1 VGKVAELVWICV
13 FAHGNTVPCTLYSVS
28 GLHEETVLSEY
39 WIVVKVYYTLF
50 LVITLL
56 ILFLM

>member
-39 WIVVKVYYTLF
+39 
-50 LVITLL
+50 
-56 ILFLM
+56 